1 MGDVM
6 MTLQSLVGDGSIA
19 CRGESWFP
27 VLPPTKKAKTKR
39 AQAKAETVSG
49 DVFIRYT
56 FYPLDDSAEEDAEAI
71 TRGML
76 TIDVVSAEE
85 LPVMAGAK
93 YRLSSSGL
101 IFNRII
107 ISKLLTLNSQPIII
121 GAAANPFAT
130 VARYDCERS
139 RSPHIRTTLAP
150 IFNFRTSFDID
161 TTPFATAT
169 VALHHH
175 DKLRSPKIGEAVLQL
190 RDIIGDGS
198 EAFETQSWFP
208 LTLSAWEAE
217 QASHEIQGRVL
228 LRIDYVPIQGT
239 LGSAGFVISGA
250 LKKKKNLEGSNIFQK
265 RVYSFSGNEVAY
277 SASMSD
283 IGSSKKM
290 HTPSFQLSALR
301 SVEIPSLHPH
311 LKDLGAGFDLVFLDR
326 AFQFTHDGCV
336 HVCVCVHMGECA
348 RTCLFSRASVISH
361 SPHTLPFCIFSYS

>member
-1 MGDVM
+1 M
-6 MTLQSLVGDGSIA
+6 
-19 CRGESWFP
+19 
-27 VLPPTKKAKTKR
+27 
-39 AQAKAETVSG
+39 
-49 DVFIRYT
+49 
-56 FYPLDDSAEEDAEAI
+56 
-71 TRGML
+71 
-76 TIDVVSAEE
+76 
-85 LPVMAGAK
+85 
-93 YRLSSSGL
+93 
-101 IFNRII
+101 
-107 ISKLLTLNSQPIII
+107 
-121 GAAANPFAT
+121 
-130 VARYDCERS
+130 
-139 RSPHIRTTLAP
+139 
-150 IFNFRTSFDID
+150 
-161 TTPFATAT
+161 
-169 VALHHH
+169 
-175 DKLRSPKIGEAVLQL
+175 GEAVLQL

-250 LKKKKNLEGSNIFQK
+250 LKKKKNLEGSNIFQR
-265 RVYSFSGNEVAY
+265 RVYSFSGNEVGY

-336 HVCVCVHMGECA
+336 HVHVCVCVCVCVCACVCMGECA
-348 RTCLFSRASVISH
+348 RTCLFSCASVISH
-361 SPHTLPFCIFSYS
+361 

>member
-1 MGDVM
+1 M
-6 MTLQSLVGDGSIA
+6 
-19 CRGESWFP
+19 
-27 VLPPTKKAKTKR
+27 
-39 AQAKAETVSG
+39 
-49 DVFIRYT
+49 
-56 FYPLDDSAEEDAEAI
+56 
-71 TRGML
+71 
-76 TIDVVSAEE
+76 
-85 LPVMAGAK
+85 
-93 YRLSSSGL
+93 
-101 IFNRII
+101 
-107 ISKLLTLNSQPIII
+107 
-121 GAAANPFAT
+121 
-130 VARYDCERS
+130 
-139 RSPHIRTTLAP
+139 
-150 IFNFRTSFDID
+150 
-161 TTPFATAT
+161 
-169 VALHHH
+169 
-175 DKLRSPKIGEAVLQL
+175 GEAVLQL

-336 HVCVCVHMGECA
+336 HARARVCVCVCVHG
-348 RTCLFSRASVISH
+348 SVCSNLSLLLCIRYLSLTTH
-361 SPHTLPFCIFSYS
+361 PTHTHFLFCIFFSYVLVKTHSTLDSQIFVHTLQTMLRKRAKPVLKDSSGEDIFIARCQNCEGLVGMRRLQVRSKKQIKCGKCHAFVPTMAAMPQADFQAQLLHDDDGAEFASAPGDEKEE

>member
-1 MGDVM
+1 M
-6 MTLQSLVGDGSIA
+6 
-19 CRGESWFP
+19 
-27 VLPPTKKAKTKR
+27 
-39 AQAKAETVSG
+39 
-49 DVFIRYT
+49 
-56 FYPLDDSAEEDAEAI
+56 
-71 TRGML
+71 
-76 TIDVVSAEE
+76 
-85 LPVMAGAK
+85 
-93 YRLSSSGL
+93 
-101 IFNRII
+101 
-107 ISKLLTLNSQPIII
+107 
-121 GAAANPFAT
+121 
-130 VARYDCERS
+130 
-139 RSPHIRTTLAP
+139 
-150 IFNFRTSFDID
+150 
-161 TTPFATAT
+161 
-169 VALHHH
+169 
-175 DKLRSPKIGEAVLQL
+175 GEAVLQL

-336 HVCVCVHMGECA
+336 HVCVCVCA
-348 RTCLFSRASVISH
+348 HGRVCSNLSLLPCTRYLSLTTHSTHTSFAFSRTRKNTQHAG
-361 SPHTLPFCIFSYS
+361 LPNICAHPANNAPKAREACVERLER

>member
-1 MGDVM
+1 M
-6 MTLQSLVGDGSIA
+6 
-19 CRGESWFP
+19 
-27 VLPPTKKAKTKR
+27 
-39 AQAKAETVSG
+39 
-49 DVFIRYT
+49 
-56 FYPLDDSAEEDAEAI
+56 
-71 TRGML
+71 
-76 TIDVVSAEE
+76 
-85 LPVMAGAK
+85 
-93 YRLSSSGL
+93 
-101 IFNRII
+101 
-107 ISKLLTLNSQPIII
+107 
-121 GAAANPFAT
+121 
-130 VARYDCERS
+130 
-139 RSPHIRTTLAP
+139 
-150 IFNFRTSFDID
+150 
-161 TTPFATAT
+161 
-169 VALHHH
+169 
-175 DKLRSPKIGEAVLQL
+175 GEAVLQL

-361 SPHTLPFCIFSYS
+361 SPHTPHTSFLHFLVLVKTHSTLDSQIFVHTLQTMLRKRAKPVLKDSSGEDIFIARCQNCEGLVGMRRLQVRSKKQIKCGKCHAFVPTMAAMPQADFQAQLLHDDDGAEFASTPGDEKEE